1 MNKKISVGLAITIA
15 IIAMTVTFSITM
27 ILAMQLYDRTVTAV
41 QEKATMYDK
50 LAEIDNYVRANAFYD
65 INPDTLSDTIASGYV
80 LGTGDRYATY
90 YTVKAYT
97 DLLDVQNGA
106 VIGIGVEVVKD
117 NSGYAK
123 IIKVYDGSPAAEMGM
138 VRGGYITAIDG
149 TEVRTL
155 STRDA
160 VTARLRGQEG
170 TSTVIS
176 YLSPLSEA
184 SELTVT
190 RTPYE
195 TPTVEYQMIGNSC
208 GYLKIRNFSA
218 NTPSELDYAVRQ
230 AQNAGATSLIFDLRD
245 NTGGLLDSAISC
257 IDLLAPAGPVA
268 FAEARDGSRTE
279 LGSSNASEVD
289 LPMVCIVN
297 GSTASSAELFALS
310 LREFGKAQLIG
321 TRTYGKGTIQAAP
334 YKLADGSAVVLTVA
348 RLLTGQLTSFDGT
361 GIEPDVEVVL
371 TADEEQAYYDLTIET
386 DTQIQRA
393 VELASSI
400 TFAQANG
407 LDPNAAASS
416 SASSEPAG
424 EEENGDEN
432 GEENGEEGGGE
443 SEAGETG
450 GEGED
455 AESDGE

>member
-50 LAEIDNYVRANAFYD
+50 LSEIDKYVRANAFYD
-65 INPDTLSDTIASGYV
+65 INTETLSDTIASGYM
-80 LGTGDRYATY
+80 LGIGDRYATY

-106 VIGIGVEVVKD
+106 VIGIGVELVKD

-138 VRGGYITAIDG
+138 VRGGYITAVDG
-149 TEVRTL
+149 VDVRTL

-160 VTARLRGQEG
+160 VIARLRGQEG
-170 TSTVIS
+170 TSLVIG

-184 SELTVT
+184 SELTIT

-195 TPTVEYQMIGNSC
+195 TPTVEYQLIGNSC

-245 NTGGLLDSAISC
+245 NAGGLLDSAITC

-279 LGSSNASEVD
+279 LGVSNVSEVD

-334 YKLADGSAVVLTVA
+334 YKLSDGSAVVLTVA
-348 RLLTGQLTSFDGT
+348 RLLTGHLTSFDGT
-361 GIEPDVEVVL
+361 GIEPDVEVAL

-386 DTQIQRA
+386 DSQIQRA

-407 LDPNAAASS
+407 LDPNSPASS
-416 SASSEPAG
+416 SASGAPE
-424 EEENGDEN
+424 D
-432 GEENGEEGGGE
+432 GGE
-443 SEAGETG
+443 ETG
-450 GEGED
+450 GEGEAGEGENGEGENGEGENGEDD
-455 AESDGE
+455 AGNGGE